1 MDPKANVSGRFAR
14 ASGFGMLD
22 LRGAALV
29 SDLHS
34 PNRFIA
40 GDLGDDRKN
49 QNPSGD
55 FIVPFIGQL
64 KQVFR
69 RLSRAPL
76 FAAVILITVAIG
88 VGANTVIFSVVE
100 GVLLKPL
107 PYKEPDRLIGVWYKA
122 PAINIPK
129 INMAEYL
136 YFTDREQSK
145 TLEDIGLYG
154 FLSFHITGGAQPE
167 QVQGLE
173 VTDGTLPI
181 LGIRP
186 AMGRLFTKR
195 DDSPNTPQTV
205 ILTHAFW
212 QRHFGGDA
220 SVVGQTLKLDG
231 AMHEIIG
238 ILPAE
243 FVFMDRS
250 DVDVIVPGQIDRSK
264 TTLGGFSANGLA
276 RLKPGVTLQ
285 EASADLT
292 RLVPIATHSFPPPS
306 GFGLKIFEEANF
318 TPSLQPLKIDVIGD
332 IGNVLWVLMGSIVIV
347 LLVACAN
354 VANLLLVRM
363 EGRRQELAIRAAL
376 GADRKNM
383 VMGLLLESLVLGC
396 VGSVIG
402 LGLAYS
408 GLQMIITAAPTGLPR
423 LHEIGIDIPVL
434 LFTAGLAV
442 FVSLVIGMIPVV
454 KYSGIKA
461 TTGLREGGR
470 GLSQSRERH
479 RARKTLVVVQVALAL
494 VLLICSGLMIRTFRA
509 LTRISPGFSDPTTIA
524 SFDIFIPTSQV
535 PDTSRI
541 DVLRMQQAILN
552 QLAAVPGVSSVAIA
566 STLPMIQDRPWDPV
580 YASDHSYKE
589 GDLPPLSMEKFISP
603 GFFKTMGIPLI
614 AGRDM
619 TWQEELEKRPIAMV
633 SENLARKYWGS
644 SAAAI
649 GKQVRVGATDPW
661 HEVIGVVGDVYD
673 NGVNQDP
680 PTSVYWGLFQDNWV
694 TQKELVRRYVH
705 YVIRTPRAGSGSFFS
720 DSERAV
726 WSVNH
731 DLPLAYNKT
740 IGELYTKSMARTS
753 FTLVLL
759 SVAGAMTLLL
769 GIIGLYGVIA
779 YAISQHTR
787 EIGIRM
793 ALGAQRRALTRM
805 YLREG
810 LLLTVIGVIGGVA
823 VALTTMHLMSSLLY
837 HVSPVDPWTYFV
849 ATVSILIVACIATYV
864 PSRKAAVVDPMHALR
879 AE

>member
-1 MDPKANVSGRFAR
+1 M
-14 ASGFGMLD
+14 ASLI
-22 LRGAALV
+22 
-29 SDLHS
+29 S
-34 PNRFIA
+34 
-40 GDLGDDRKN
+40 
-49 QNPSGD
+49 
-55 FIVPFIGQL
+55 QL

-69 RLSRAPL
+69 RLGRAPL
-76 FAAVILITVAIG
+76 FAAVVLITVAIG
-88 VGANTVIFSVVE
+88 VGANTTIFSVVE
-100 GVLLKPL
+100 GVVLKPL
-107 PYKEPDRLIGVWYKA
+107 PYKEPDRLIGVWYEA

-136 YFTDREQSK
+136 YFVDREQNK
-145 TLEDIGLYG
+145 TLADIGLYS

-167 QVQGLE
+167 QVQGLQ

-181 LGIRP
+181 LSVRP
-186 AMGRLFTKR
+186 ALGRLFTRR
-195 DDSPNTPQTV
+195 DDLPDTPQTV
-205 ILTHAFW
+205 ILTNAFW

-220 SVVGQTLKLDG
+220 AVVGRTLKLDG

-238 ILPAE
+238 ILPAG

-250 DVDVIVPGQIDRSK
+250 DVDVVVPAQIDRSK
-264 TTLGGFSANGLA
+264 TVLGGFRFNGLA

-285 EASADLT
+285 QTSADLT
-292 RLVPIATHSFPPPS
+292 RLVPVATHSFPPPP
-306 GFGLKIFEEANF
+306 GFGLRLFEQANF

-347 LLVACAN
+347 LLVVCAN
-354 VANLLLVRM
+354 VANLLLVRI

-376 GADRKNM
+376 GAGRRNM
-383 VMGLLLESLVLGC
+383 IAGLLLETLVLGFA
-396 VGSVIG
+396 GSVIG
-402 LGLAYS
+402 LGLAH
-408 GLQMIITAAPTGLPR
+408 GALNLIVAAEPTGLPR
-423 LHEIGIDIPVL
+423 LREIGIDIPVL

-442 FVSLVIGMIPVV
+442 SVSLAIGMIPVL
-454 KYSGIKA
+454 KYSDINA

-470 GLSQSRERH
+470 GLSHSRERH
-479 RARKTLVVVQVALAL
+479 RARKTLVVLQVALAL

-509 LTRISPGFSDPTTIA
+509 LTRVSPGFSDPNTIA

-535 PDTSRI
+535 PDTNRI
-541 DVLRMQQAILN
+541 DVLRMQQAIVN
-552 QLAAVPGVSSVAIA
+552 QLANVPGVSSVAI
-566 STLPMIQDRPWDPV
+566 STSLPMIPNPSLDSV
-580 YASDHSYKE
+580 YASDHAYKE
-589 GDLPPLSMEKFISP
+589 GDMPPLSLEKFVSP
-603 GFFKTMGIPLI
+603 DFFKTMGIPLI

-619 TWQEELEKRPIAMV
+619 TWQEELEKRPVVIV

-649 GKQVRVGATDPW
+649 GKLVHVGPSDPW
-661 HEVIGVVGDVYD
+661 HEVIGVAGDVYD

-680 PTSVYWGLFQDNWV
+680 PTAVYWGLFQDNFA

-705 YVIRTPRAGSGSFFS
+705 YVIRTPRAGSASFFS

-726 WSVNH
+726 WSVDHN
-731 DLPLAYNKT
+731 LPLAYQKT
-740 IGELYTKSMARTS
+740 MGELYTKSMARTS

-759 SVAGAMTLLL
+759 AVAGAMTLLL

-793 ALGAQRRALTRM
+793 ALGAQRAALTRM
-805 YLREG
+805 YVREG
-810 LLLTVIGVIGGVA
+810 LLLTAIGVIGGVA
-823 VALTTMHLMSSLLY
+823 VALTTMRLMSSLLY

-849 ATVSILIVACIATYV
+849 ATVSILIIACIATYV
-864 PSRKAAVVDPMHALR
+864 PSRKAAMVDPVHALR

>member
-1 MDPKANVSGRFAR
+1 VIRATAAITGSISG
-14 ASGFGMLD
+14 GFVGL
-22 LRGAALV
+22 L
-29 SDLHS
+29 
-34 PNRFIA
+34 
-40 GDLGDDRKN
+40 LGH
-49 QNPSGD
+49 
-55 FIVPFIGQL
+55 L
-64 KQVFR
+64 KQVLR
-69 RLSRAPL
+69 RLGRAPL
-76 FAAVILITVAIG
+76 FATVILITVAIG
-88 VGANTVIFSVVE
+88 IGANTVIFSVVE

-129 INMAEYL
+129 INMAGYL

-167 QVQGLE
+167 QVQGLQ

-181 LGIRP
+181 LGVRP
-186 AMGRLFTKR
+186 ALGRLFTAR
-195 DDSPNTPQTV
+195 DDSPKMPQTV
-205 ILTHAFW
+205 ILTNGFW

-220 SVVGQTLKLDG
+220 SVVGRTLKLDG
-231 AMHEIIG
+231 SLHEIIG
-238 ILPAE
+238 ILPAN

-250 DVDVIVPGQIDRSK
+250 DVDVMVPAQMDRSD
-264 TTLGGFSANGLA
+264 TTLGAFNANGLA

-285 EASADLT
+285 QATADLT
-292 RLVPIATHSFPPPS
+292 RLVPIATHSFPPPQ
-306 GFGLKIFEEANF
+306 GFSVKLFEQANF
-318 TPSLQPLKIDVIGD
+318 TSSLQPLKTDVIGD
-332 IGNVLWVLMGSIVIV
+332 IGNVLWVLMGSIAIV

-354 VANLLLVRM
+354 VANLLLVRI

-376 GADRKNM
+376 GADRRNM
-383 VMGLLLESLVLGC
+383 VAGLLLESLVLGC
-396 VGSVIG
+396 AGSTIG
-402 LGLAYS
+402 LGLAY
-408 GLQMIITAAPTGLPR
+408 GALNLVIAAAPAGLPR

-442 FVSLVIGMIPVV
+442 FVSLVIGMIPVL

-509 LTRISPGFSDPTTIA
+509 LTRVSPGFSDPNTIA

-535 PDTSRI
+535 PDTKRI
-541 DVLRMQQAILN
+541 DVLHMQQAIVN
-552 QLAAVPGVSSVAIA
+552 QLATVPGVSSVAI
-566 STLPMIQDRPWDPV
+566 STSLPMIPNPSLDSV
-580 YASDHSYKE
+580 YASDHAYKE
-589 GDLPPLSMEKFISP
+589 GDMPPLSVEKFVSP
-603 GFFKTMGIPLI
+603 GFFKTMGVPLV

-619 TWQEELEKRPIAMV
+619 TWEEELEKRPVVIV

-644 SAAAI
+644 STAAI
-649 GKQVRVGATDPW
+649 GKLVHLGSNDPW
-661 HEVIGVVGDVYD
+661 HEVVGVAGDMYD
-673 NGVNQDP
+673 NGVNQEP
-680 PTSVYWGLFQDNWV
+680 PTAVYWGLFQDRFA

-705 YVIRTPRAGSGSFFS
+705 YVIRTPRAGSASFFS

-740 IGELYTKSMARTS
+740 VGELYTKSLARTS

-769 GIIGLYGVIA
+769 GIVGLYGVIA

-793 ALGAQRRALTRM
+793 ALGAQRPALTRM
-805 YLREG
+805 YVREG
-810 LLLTVIGVIGGVA
+810 LILTGMGVLCGISVA
-823 VALTTMHLMSSLLY
+823 FATMRLMSSLLY
-837 HVSPVDPWTYFV
+837 HVSPMDPYTYV
-849 ATVSILIVACIATYV
+849 AATLSIIAIAWISTYV
-864 PSRKAAVVDPMHALR
+864 PSRRAAIVDPVHALR

>member
-1 MDPKANVSGRFAR
+1 M
-14 ASGFGMLD
+14 
-22 LRGAALV
+22 ALF
-29 SDLHS
+29 SS
-34 PNRFIA
+34 
-40 GDLGDDRKN
+40 
-49 QNPSGD
+49 
-55 FIVPFIGQL
+55 QL

-69 RLSRAPL
+69 RLGRAPL
-76 FAAVILITVAIG
+76 FTAVILMTVAIS
-88 VGANTVIFSVVE
+88 VCANTAIFGMLE

-122 PAINIPK
+122 PALNIPK
-129 INMAEYL
+129 INMAGYL
-136 YFTDREQSK
+136 YFTDREQST
-145 TLEDIGLYG
+145 TLEDIGLYA

-167 QVQGLE
+167 QVQGLQ
-173 VTDGTLPI
+173 VTDGILPI
-181 LGIRP
+181 LGVRP
-186 AMGRLFTKR
+186 TLGRLFSHR
-195 DDSPNTPQTV
+195 DDSPNMPPTV
-205 ILTHAFW
+205 ILTYGFW
-212 QRHFGGDA
+212 QRHFGGDGA
-220 SVVGQTLKLDG
+220 VMGRTLKLDG
-231 AMHEIIG
+231 TLHEIIG
-238 ILPAE
+238 ILPAS

-250 DVDVIVPGQIDRSK
+250 DVDVVVPAQMDRSN
-264 TTLGGFSANGLA
+264 TTLGNFNANGLA

-285 EASADLT
+285 QATADLT

-306 GFGLKIFEEANF
+306 GFGVKMFEEANF
-318 TPSLQPLKIDVIGD
+318 TPSLQPLKTDVIGD
-332 IGNVLWVLMGSIVIV
+332 IGNVLWVLMGSIGIV

-354 VANLLLVRM
+354 VANLMLVRI

-383 VMGLLLESLVLGC
+383 VAGLLLESLVLGC
-396 VGSVIG
+396 AGSGIG
-402 LGLAYS
+402 LGLAY
-408 GLQMIITAAPTGLPR
+408 GALNLIIAAAPPGLPR

-442 FVSLVIGMIPVV
+442 FVSLVIGIIPVL

-461 TTGLREGGR
+461 ATGLREGGR

-509 LTRISPGFSDPTTIA
+509 LTRVSPGFSDPNTIA

-535 PDTSRI
+535 PDTNRM
-541 DVLRMQQAILN
+541 DVLRMQQAIVN
-552 QLAAVPGVSSVAIA
+552 QLETVPEVSSVAI
-566 STLPMIQDRPWDPV
+566 SSSLPMIQERSLDPV
-580 YASDHSYKE
+580 YTSDHSYKE
-589 GDLPPLSMEKFISP
+589 GDLPPLSVEKFISP

-619 TWQEELEKRPIAMV
+619 TWQEELEKRPVAMV

-649 GKQVRVGATDPW
+649 GKLVRVGANDPW
-661 HEVIGVVGDVYD
+661 HEVIGVAGDVYD

-680 PTSVYWGLFQDNWV
+680 PTSIYWGLFQDNFV

-705 YVIRTPRAGSGSFFS
+705 FVIRTPRAGAASFFK
-720 DSERAV
+720 DCERAV

-740 IGELYTKSMARTS
+740 MGELYTKSLARTS

-759 SVAGAMTLLL
+759 SVAGVMTLLL

-779 YAISQHTR
+779 YAISQNTR

-793 ALGAQRRALTRM
+793 ALGAQRTTLTRM
-805 YLREG
+805 YVHEG
-810 LLLTVIGVIGGVA
+810 LILTVIGVVGGVA
-823 VALTTMHLMSSLLY
+823 VALTTTRLMSSLLY
-837 HVSPVDPWTYFV
+837 HVSPMDPWTYV
-849 ATVSILIVACIATYV
+849 MATGSILMIACIATYV

>member
-1 MDPKANVSGRFAR
+1 MAPLIS
-14 ASGFGMLD
+14 
-22 LRGAALV
+22 
-29 SDLHS
+29 
-34 PNRFIA
+34 
-40 GDLGDDRKN
+40 
-49 QNPSGD
+49 
-55 FIVPFIGQL
+55 QL
-64 KQVFR
+64 KQIFR
-69 RLSRAPL
+69 RLGRAPL
-76 FAAVILITVAIG
+76 FTAVILVTVAIG

-107 PYKEPDRLIGVWYKA
+107 PYQQPDRLIGVWYKA

-136 YFTDREQSK
+136 YFTDREQNK
-145 TLEDIGLYG
+145 TLEDIGLYA

-167 QVQGLE
+167 QVQGLQ

-181 LGIRP
+181 LGVRP
-186 AMGRLFTKR
+186 ALGRLFTRR
-195 DDSPNTPQTV
+195 DDSPETPQTV
-205 ILTHAFW
+205 ILTYAFW

-220 SVVGQTLKLDG
+220 TVVGRTLKLDG

-250 DVDVIVPGQIDRSK
+250 DVDVVVPGQIDRNK
-264 TTLGGFSANGLA
+264 TTLGGFSVNGLA
-276 RLKPGVTLQ
+276 RLKPRVTLQ
-285 EASADLT
+285 QATADLT
-292 RLVPIATHSFPPPS
+292 RLVPIATHSFPPPKDFS
-306 GFGLKIFEEANF
+306 IALFEQANF
-318 TPSLQPLKIDVIGD
+318 TPTLQPLKIDVIGD
-332 IGNVLWVLMGSIVIV
+332 IGHVLWVLMGGIAIV

-354 VANLLLVRM
+354 VANLLLVRI
-363 EGRRQELAIRAAL
+363 EGRRQELAIRVAL
-376 GADRKNM
+376 GADHKN
-383 VMGLLLESLVLGC
+383 VVAGLLLESLVLGC
-396 VGSVIG
+396 AGSAIG
-402 LGLAYS
+402 LGLAY
-408 GLQMIITAAPTGLPR
+408 GALNLIVAAAPTGLPR

-442 FVSLVIGMIPVV
+442 FVSLVIGMIPVL
-454 KYSGIKA
+454 KHSGIKA

-479 RARKTLVVVQVALAL
+479 RARKTLVVVQVALTL
-494 VLLICSGLMIRTFRA
+494 VLLISSGLMIRTFRA
-509 LTRISPGFSDPTTIA
+509 LTRVSPGFSDPNTIA

-535 PDTSRI
+535 PDTSRL

-552 QLAAVPGVSSVAIA
+552 QLATVPGVSSVAI
-566 STLPMIQDRPWDPV
+566 STSLPMIANPSFDPV
-580 YASDHSYKE
+580 YASDRTYKE
-589 GDLPPLSMEKFISP
+589 GELPPLSLEKFVSP
-603 GFFKTMGIPLI
+603 GFFKTMGIPLV

-619 TWQEELEKRPIAMV
+619 TWQEELEKRPVVIV

-644 SAAAI
+644 SVAAI
-649 GKQVRVGATDPW
+649 GKLVHVGATDPW
-661 HEVIGVVGDVYD
+661 HEVIGVAGDVHD
-673 NGVNQDP
+673 NGVNLDA
-680 PTSVYWGLFQDNWV
+680 PTSVYWGLFQDKFV
-694 TQKELVRRYVH
+694 TQTELVRRYVH
-705 YVIRTPRAGSGSFFS
+705 FVIRTPRAGSASFFS

-793 ALGAQRRALTRM
+793 ALGAQREALTRM
-805 YLREG
+805 YIREG

-823 VALTTMHLMSSLLY
+823 VALTTMRLMSSLLY

-849 ATVSILIVACIATYV
+849 AMVSIFIVACIATYV
-864 PSRKAAVVDPMHALR
+864 PSRKAAIVDPVHALR

>member
-1 MDPKANVSGRFAR
+1 MG
-14 ASGFGMLD
+14 L
-22 LRGAALV
+22 L
-29 SDLHS
+29 
-34 PNRFIA
+34 
-40 GDLGDDRKN
+40 LGH
-49 QNPSGD
+49 
-55 FIVPFIGQL
+55 L
-64 KQVFR
+64 KQVLR
-69 RLSRAPL
+69 RLGRAPL
-76 FAAVILITVAIG
+76 FAVVILITVAIS

-107 PYKEPDRLIGVWYKA
+107 PYKQPDRLIGVWYKA

-129 INMAEYL
+129 INMAPYL
-136 YFTDREQSK
+136 YFTDREQNT

-264 TTLGGFSANGLA
+264 TTLGGFSTNGLA

-318 TPSLQPLKIDVIGD
+318 TPSLQPVKIDVIGD

-354 VANLLLVRM
+354 VANLLLVRI

-376 GADRKNM
+376 GADRRNI
-383 VMGLLLESLVLGC
+383 VAGLLLESLVLGC
-396 VGSVIG
+396 AGSVIG

-408 GLQMIITAAPTGLPR
+408 ALQMIITAAPTGLPR
-423 LHEIGIDIPVL
+423 LHEIGIDMPVL

-479 RARKTLVVVQVALAL
+479 RARKTLVVAQVALAL

-509 LTRISPGFSDPTTIA
+509 LTRVSPGFSDPTTIA

-644 SAAAI
+644 SAAAL

-673 NGVNQDP
+673 NGVSQDP

-705 YVIRTPRAGSGSFFS
+705 YVIRTPRAGSASFFS

-731 DLPLAYNKT
+731 DLPLAYN
-740 IGELYTKSMARTS
+740 
-753 FTLVLL
+753 L
-759 SVAGAMTLLL
+759 S
-769 GIIGLYGVIA
+769 
-779 YAISQHTR
+779 
-787 EIGIRM
+787 
-793 ALGAQRRALTRM
+793 
-805 YLREG
+805 
-810 LLLTVIGVIGGVA
+810 
-823 VALTTMHLMSSLLY
+823 
-837 HVSPVDPWTYFV
+837 
-849 ATVSILIVACIATYV
+849 LIHI
-864 PSRKAAVVDPMHALR
+864 
-879 AE
+879 

>member
-1 MDPKANVSGRFAR
+1 M
-14 ASGFGMLD
+14 AS
-22 LRGAALV
+22 
-29 SDLHS
+29 
-34 PNRFIA
+34 FI
-40 GDLGDDRKN
+40 
-49 QNPSGD
+49 S
-55 FIVPFIGQL
+55 QL

-69 RLSRAPL
+69 RLGRAPL
-76 FAAVILITVAIG
+76 FAIVILITVAIG

-107 PYKEPDRLIGVWYKA
+107 PYKDADRLIGVWYTA

-136 YFTDREQSK
+136 YFIDREQSK
-145 TLEDIGLYG
+145 TLEDIGVYD

-167 QVQGLE
+167 QVQGLQ

-181 LGIRP
+181 LGVRP
-186 AMGRLFTKR
+186 NIGRLFTQR
-195 DDSPNTPQTV
+195 DDSPNMPQTV
-205 ILTHAFW
+205 ILTYGFW

-220 SVVGQTLKLDG
+220 SVVGRPLKLDG
-231 AMHEIIG
+231 AMHEIVG
-238 ILPAE
+238 VLPANFE
-243 FVFMDRS
+243 FMDRS
-250 DVDVIVPGQIDRSK
+250 DVDVVVPAQIDRSK
-264 TTLGGFSANGLA
+264 TVLAGFRFNGLA

-285 EASADLT
+285 QATADLT
-292 RLVPIATHSFPPPS
+292 RLVPIATHSFPPPP
-306 GFGLKIFEEANF
+306 GFGVKIFEQANF
-318 TPSLQPLKIDVIGD
+318 TPTLQPLKIDVIGD
-332 IGNVLWVLMGSIVIV
+332 IGNVLWVLMGSIAIV

-354 VANLLLVRM
+354 VANLLLVRI

-383 VMGLLLESLVLGC
+383 IAGLLLESLVLGC
-396 VGSVIG
+396 AGSAIG
-402 LGLAYS
+402 LGLAY
-408 GLQMIITAAPTGLPR
+408 GALQLIVAAAPAGLPR

-442 FVSLVIGMIPVV
+442 FVSLVIGMIPVL

-509 LTRISPGFSDPTTIA
+509 LTRVSPGFSDPNTIA
-524 SFDIFIPTSQV
+524 SFDIFIPISQV

-541 DVLRMQQAILN
+541 DVLRMQQAIAN
-552 QLAAVPGVSSVAIA
+552 QLAAVPGVSSVAI
-566 STLPMIQDRPWDPV
+566 SSSLPMVQDRSLDPV
-580 YASDHSYKE
+580 YASDHTYKE
-589 GDLPPLSMEKFISP
+589 GEMPPLSLEKFVSP
-603 GFFKTMGIPLI
+603 GFFKTMGVPVV
-614 AGRDM
+614 AGRDI
-619 TWQEELEKRPIAMV
+619 TWQEELEKRPVVII

-649 GKQVRVGATDPW
+649 GKLVHSGATDPW
-661 HEVIGVVGDVYD
+661 YEVIGVAGDMYD

-680 PTSVYWGLFQDNWV
+680 PTAVYWGLFQDKFV

-705 YVIRTPRAGSGSFFS
+705 FVIRTPRAGSASFFS

-726 WSVNH
+726 WSVNR
-731 DLPLAYNKT
+731 DLPLAYKKT

-793 ALGAQRRALTRM
+793 ALGAQRRTLTGM
-805 YLREG
+805 YVREG
-810 LLLTVIGVIGGVA
+810 LILAVVGTVGGVA
-823 VALTTMHLMSSLLY
+823 VASATMRLMSSLLY
-837 HVSPVDPWTYFV
+837 HVSPVDPWTYGV
-849 ATVSILIVACIATYV
+849 ATVSILVVACIATYV
-864 PSRKAAVVDPMHALR
+864 PSRKAAVIDPMWALR

>member
-1 MDPKANVSGRFAR
+1 MGN
-14 ASGFGMLD
+14 
-22 LRGAALV
+22 LR
-29 SDLHS
+29 SQFS
-34 PNRFIA
+34 
-40 GDLGDDRKN
+40 
-49 QNPSGD
+49 
-55 FIVPFIGQL
+55 
-64 KQVFR
+64 QVIR
-69 RLSRAPL
+69 RLGRAPL

-88 VGANTVIFSVVE
+88 VGANTTIFSIVE

-107 PYKEPDRLIGVWYKA
+107 PYKNPDQLIGVWYKA

-129 INMAEYL
+129 INMAGYL
-136 YFTDREQSK
+136 YFTDREENK
-145 TLEDIGLYG
+145 TLEDIGLYS
-154 FLSFHITGGAQPE
+154 FLSFHITGAAQPE
-167 QVQGLE
+167 QVQGLQ

-181 LGIRP
+181 LGVRP
-186 AMGRLFTKR
+186 TLGRLFTQR
-195 DDSPNTPQTV
+195 DDSPNMPQTV
-205 ILTHAFW
+205 MLTYGFW

-220 SVVGQTLKLDG
+220 AVVGRTLKLDG
-231 AMHEIIG
+231 TLHEIIG
-238 ILPAE
+238 ILPAN

-250 DVDVIVPGQIDRSK
+250 DVDIVVPAQMDRSS
-264 TTLGGFSANGLA
+264 TTLGAFNANGLA

-285 EASADLT
+285 QATADLT
-292 RLVPIATHSFPPPS
+292 RLVPIATHSFPPPP
-306 GFGLKIFEEANF
+306 GFGVKLFEEANF
-318 TPSLQPLKIDVIGD
+318 TPSLQPLKIDVLGEIGH
-332 IGNVLWVLMGSIVIV
+332 VLWVLMGAIGIV

-354 VANLLLVRM
+354 VANLLLVRI

-383 VMGLLLESLVLGC
+383 IAGLLVESLVLVC
-396 VGSVIG
+396 AGSTIG

-408 GLQMIITAAPTGLPR
+408 ALNLIIAAAPTGLPR

-434 LFTAGLAV
+434 LFTVALAI
-442 FVSLVIGMIPVV
+442 FVSLVIGMIPVL

-461 TTGLREGGR
+461 TTGLRESGR

-509 LTRISPGFSDPTTIA
+509 LTRVSPGFSDPNTIA

-535 PDTSRI
+535 PDTNRI
-541 DVLRMQQAILN
+541 DVLRMQQAIVN
-552 QLAAVPGVSSVAIA
+552 QLATVPGVSSVAI
-566 STLPMIQDRPWDPV
+566 STSLPMLPNPSLDSL
-580 YASDHSYKE
+580 YASDHAYKE
-589 GDLPPLSMEKFISP
+589 GDMPPLSVEKFVSP
-603 GFFKTMGIPLI
+603 GFFKTMGVPLV

-619 TWQEELEKRPIAMV
+619 TWEEELQKRPVVIV

-644 SAAAI
+644 STAAI
-649 GKQVRVGATDPW
+649 GKLVHLGSNEPW
-661 HEVIGVVGDVYD
+661 HEVIGVAGDMYD

-680 PTSVYWGLFQDNWV
+680 PTAVYWGLFQEKFA
-694 TQKELVRRYVH
+694 TQKELVGRYVH
-705 YVIRTPRAGSGSFFS
+705 YVIRTPRAGSASFFS

-740 IGELYTKSMARTS
+740 LGELYTKSMARTS

-787 EIGIRM
+787 EIGLRM
-793 ALGAQRRALTRM
+793 ALGAQRATLTRM
-805 YLREG
+805 YVREG
-810 LLLTVIGVIGGVA
+810 LILTAIGVVGGVA
-823 VALTTMHLMSSLLY
+823 VALTTMRLMSSLLY
-837 HVSPVDPWTYFV
+837 HVTPMDPWTYV
-849 ATVSILIVACIATYV
+849 AATLSIIAIAWIATYV
-864 PSRKAAVVDPMHALR
+864 PSRRAAIVDPVHALR

>member
-1 MDPKANVSGRFAR
+1 M
-14 ASGFGMLD
+14 AS
-22 LRGAALV
+22 
-29 SDLHS
+29 
-34 PNRFIA
+34 
-40 GDLGDDRKN
+40 
-49 QNPSGD
+49 
-55 FIVPFIGQL
+55 FIGQL

-69 RLSRAPL
+69 RLGRAPL

-107 PYKEPDRLIGVWYKA
+107 PYKEPDRLIGVWHTA

-136 YFTDREQSK
+136 YFTYREQNK

-154 FLSFHITGGAQPE
+154 YLSFHITGGAEPE
-167 QVQGLE
+167 QVQGLQ

-181 LGIRP
+181 LGVRP
-186 AMGRLFTKR
+186 AYGRLFTAR
-195 DDSPNTPQTV
+195 DDSPNMPPTV
-205 ILTHAFW
+205 ILTHGFW

-220 SVVGQTLKLDG
+220 TVVGRTLKLDG
-231 AMHEIIG
+231 TLHEIVG
-238 ILPAE
+238 ILPAN

-250 DVDVIVPGQIDRSK
+250 DVDVVVPGQLDRSK
-264 TTLGGFSANGLA
+264 TVLGGFSANGLA

-285 EASADLT
+285 QATADLT
-292 RLVPIATHSFPPPS
+292 RLVPIATQSFPPPP
-306 GFGLKIFEEANF
+306 GFGVELFEQANF
-318 TPSLQPLKIDVIGD
+318 TPSLLPLKIDVIGD
-332 IGNVLWVLMGSIVIV
+332 IGNVLWVLMGSIAIV

-354 VANLLLVRM
+354 VANLLLVRI

-383 VMGLLLESLVLGC
+383 IAGLLLESLVLGC
-396 VGSVIG
+396 AGSAIG
-402 LGLAYS
+402 LGLAY
-408 GLQMIITAAPTGLPR
+408 GALQMIIAAAPTGLPR

-442 FVSLVIGMIPVV
+442 FVSLVIGMIPVL
-454 KYSGIKA
+454 KYSGVKA

-479 RARKTLVVVQVALAL
+479 RTRKTLVVVQVALAL

-509 LTRISPGFSDPTTIA
+509 LTRVSPGFSDPNTIA

-535 PDTSRI
+535 PDTNRL
-541 DVLRMQQAILN
+541 DVLRMQQAIVN
-552 QLAAVPGVSSVAIA
+552 QLATVPGVSSVAI
-566 STLPMIQDRPWDPV
+566 STSLPMLPNPSFDSV
-580 YASDHSYKE
+580 YASDHAYKE
-589 GDLPPLSMEKFISP
+589 GDLPPLSLEKFVSP
-603 GFFKTMGIPLI
+603 GFFKTMGVPIV

-619 TWQEELEKRPIAMV
+619 TWEEELEKRPVVIV

-644 SAAAI
+644 STSAI
-649 GKQVRVGATDPW
+649 GKLVHLGSNEPW
-661 HEVIGVVGDVYD
+661 HEVIGVVGDMYD

-680 PTSVYWGLFQDNWV
+680 PTAVYWGLFQEKFA
-694 TQKELVRRYVH
+694 THKELVRRYVH
-705 YVIRTPRAGSGSFFS
+705 YVIRTPRAGSASFFT

-779 YAISQHTR
+779 YAISQRTR

-793 ALGAQRRALTRM
+793 ALGAQRTTLTGM
-805 YLREG
+805 YIREG
-810 LLLTVIGVIGGVA
+810 LILTVIGAAAGVA
-823 VALTTMHLMSSLLY
+823 VALATMRLMSSLLY
-837 HVSPVDPWTYFV
+837 HVSPVDPWTYSV
-849 ATVSILIVACIATYV
+849 ATVSILAVACVATYV
-864 PSRKAAVVDPMHALR
+864 PSRKAAVVDPMQALR

>member
-1 MDPKANVSGRFAR
+1 M
-14 ASGFGMLD
+14 
-22 LRGAALV
+22 
-29 SDLHS
+29 
-34 PNRFIA
+34 
-40 GDLGDDRKN
+40 
-49 QNPSGD
+49 
-55 FIVPFIGQL
+55 VPFIGQL

-69 RLSRAPL
+69 RFCRAPL

-107 PYKEPDRLIGVWYKA
+107 PYKVSDRLIGVWYKA

-129 INMAEYL
+129 INMAQYL
-136 YFTDREQSK
+136 YFTDREQSE

-154 FLSFHITGGAQPE
+154 FLSFHITGGVEPE

-181 LGIRP
+181 LGVRP
-186 AMGRLFTKR
+186 VLGRLFTRR

-205 ILTHAFW
+205 ILTYAFW

-220 SVVGQTLKLDG
+220 TVVGRTLKLDG
-231 AMHEIIG
+231 ELHEIIG
-238 ILPAE
+238 VLPTDFE
-243 FVFMDRS
+243 FLDRY
-250 DVDVIVPGQIDRSK
+250 DVDVIVPGQLDRSK
-264 TTLGGFSANGLA
+264 TTLGGFSVNGLA

-285 EASADLT
+285 QATADLT
-292 RLVPIATHSFPPPS
+292 RLVPIATQSFPPPA
-306 GFGLKIFEEANF
+306 GFGIKMFEQANF
-318 TPSLQPLKIDVIGD
+318 TPSLQPLKTDVIGD
-332 IGNVLWVLMGSIVIV
+332 IGNVLWVLMGSIAIV

-383 VMGLLLESLVLGC
+383 IAGLLLESLVLGC
-396 VGSVIG
+396 AGSAIG
-402 LGLAYS
+402 LGLA
-408 GLQMIITAAPTGLPR
+408 GVALRMIIAASPTGLPR

-434 LFTAGLAV
+434 LFTGGLTV
-442 FVSLVIGMIPVV
+442 FVSLVIAMIPIL

-509 LTRISPGFSDPTTIA
+509 LTRVSPGFSDPNTIA

-541 DVLRMQQAILN
+541 DVLRMEQAIAN
-552 QLAAVPGVSSVAIA
+552 QLSAVPGVSSVAI
-566 STLPMIQDRPWDPV
+566 SSSLPMNQDRSLDPL
-580 YASDHSYKE
+580 YASDHRYKE
-589 GDLPPLSMEKFISP
+589 GDLPPISMEKFISP

-619 TWQEELEKRPIAMV
+619 TWEEELEKRPVVVV

-649 GKQVRVGATDPW
+649 GKLVRVGATDPW
-661 HEVIGVVGDVYD
+661 HEVVGVVGDVYD

-680 PTSVYWGLFQDNWV
+680 PTSVYWGLFQDNFV

-705 YVIRTPRAGSGSFFS
+705 YVIRTPRAGSASFFN

-759 SVAGAMTLLL
+759 SIAGAMTLLL
-769 GIIGLYGVIA
+769 GVIGLYGVIA
-779 YAISQHTR
+779 YAISQQTR

-793 ALGAQRRALTRM
+793 ALGAQRTALTRM
-805 YLREG
+805 YIGEG
-810 LLLTVIGVIGGVA
+810 LILTVIGVIGGVA
-823 VALTTMHLMSSLLY
+823 VALTTMRLMSSLLY

-849 ATVSILIVACIATYV
+849 ATGSILIIACIATYV